1 MVLQERQPSLAAV
14 QAEWMEALERAL
26 SGSDEDWAKFIV
38 LANDSGPD
46 FTPEEDAEDI
56 AFILEYEAKRERGEI
71 PPPVLW
77 DDDYEKERFPEDW
90 AFFQRLDSEFPEWL
104 DMWID
109 RKLCTQFGKSF
120 MRRLKDEF
128 PAAVHL
134 FMIAMPTE

>member
-1 MVLQERQPSLAAV
+1 MVLQERQPSLAEV

-26 SGSDEDWAKFIV
+26 SASDEDWAKFIV

-71 PPPVLW
+71 PPPIPW
-77 DDDYEKERFPEDW
+77 DDEYDKEHDPELW
-90 AFFQRLDSEFPEWL
+90 EFFQRLDSEFPENA
-104 DMWID
+104 DMWVD
-109 RKLCTQFGKSF
+109 RKLPTAEGRVF
-120 MRRLKDEF
+120 MRRLKNEF
-128 PAAVHL
+128 PEAIHL